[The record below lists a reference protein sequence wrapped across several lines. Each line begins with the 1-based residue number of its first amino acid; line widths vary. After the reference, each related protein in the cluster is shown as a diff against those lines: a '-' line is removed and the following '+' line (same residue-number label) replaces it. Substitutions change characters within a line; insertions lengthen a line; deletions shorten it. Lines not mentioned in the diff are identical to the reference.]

1 MKFVTP
7 NAVIIDEKDP
17 LKKIE
22 LAGRTCYKS
31 ENKITDTSAEK
42 FVGALIRR
50 QHTAML
56 EHACFV
62 FQLKLK
68 VPNTPTVNHAA
79 YEMLAKYHDY
89 LERDSYL
96 HTTSRMVSG
105 NIRAICQRN
114 VNDPIFRALKAAYPM
129 LAYSDVN
136 GKDELFPMV
145 EATIVDL
152 DKLPNLTL
160 DEIGAHKYVTF
171 RFITDRGVTH
181 ELVRHRPCSF
191 AQESTRYV
199 NYHEGLSIALPTG
212 FYERPEEVQEEYQS
226 AFLDA
231 ERHYGRLIEMGQTPQ
246 QARAVLPNATKTEIV
261 VTTSMGE
268 WHHILNL
275 RLFGTTGAPHPDIK
289 TIMEEAY
296 PIFMNDPICKKYL
309 EETKNG

>member
-62 FQLKLK
+62 FQLSSDISSI
-68 VPNTPTVNHAA
+68 
-79 YEMLAKYHDY
+79 YIEF
-89 LERDSYL
+89 LEEDPYIHVTHNVDNDRL
-96 HTTSRMVSG
+96 LVSG
-105 NIRAICQRN
+105 SVRSLNQFPYN
-114 VNDPIFRALKAAYPM
+114 GPIIDVLKKSYPDLVYDEDRRPSPEDAYGIV
-129 LAYSDVN
+129 A
-136 GKDELFPMV
+136 K
-145 EATIVDL
+145 IVDL
-152 DKLPNLTL
+152 DTLPNLS
-160 DEIGAHKYVTF
+160 DEEIAQHKYMTI

-261 VTTSMGE
+261 VTTGMGE
-268 WHHILNL
+268 WRHILNL